1 MSGHLYVPAG
11 SLGLEGF
18 LYKGHTYTYF
28 GLFPSMLRIPIFL
41 FTHSLDGKLT
51 GCSLLLAWLLTGT
64 FTSML
69 IWRTRVMVRGEAL
82 MGRAEAATFGIL
94 IAAQLGG
101 SVLIYLGAN
110 PWVFSEDKA
119 WSVALSVG
127 ALFTLLGVLER
138 PSWQRVTV
146 CGLIILATA
155 LTRAV
160 EGYACILGAVLVA
173 LWFAFSRSAREQR
186 SWWRAMAGIAAL
198 ALLAGCVVSW
208 AKSGVLV
215 GQAVKEYVDFHVLH
229 QNQINGGEYF
239 SPLYFPTNLW
249 SYLGPTGVRFTGY
262 FPFITLPAGPPA
274 AIGGVDFFFLERS
287 SSVLTSM
294 PLLVG
299 LAFMAVVGAVRRYV
313 DPVVA
318 MLRLLLVAAAVGTG
332 AVLFYGTVTNRYLG
346 DFLPFLFLASG
357 LGLVFLWSKVVGR
370 SRRVWLSLSA
380 VILALAVFEIVANVA
395 IAIGPNFDWTSA
407 QATRYIEAQRSF
419 GNVLGSPPSDRVLR
433 GDQLPAWAPADSLFV
448 AGDCNALYLSNGE
461 RPIHEPFGETLH
473 LNWLPVEEGKGYA
486 NLLDATF
493 GPPDPPSERGIVA
506 ATIGA
511 TSVLIHSTA
520 NGSKDV
526 SVWLTVRDPQFPG
539 TSRHEK
545 ISISSTARIGIL
557 SDIYKHSL
565 KLSLDGKL
573 LYSNAMAAGAPAV
586 IHGGPSAA
594 SPAITLRRVS
604 TPASATPLCTS
615 LLAAH

>member
-1 MSGHLYVPAG
+1 
-11 SLGLEGF
+11 
-18 LYKGHTYTYF
+18 
-28 GLFPSMLRIPIFL
+28 
-41 FTHSLDGKLT
+41 
-51 GCSLLLAWLLTGT
+51 
-64 FTSML
+64 
-69 IWRTRVMVRGEAL
+69 MVRGEAL

-94 IAAQLGG
+94 VAAQLGG

-173 LWFAFSRSAREQR
+173 LWFAFSRSTREQR

-229 QNQINGGEYF
+229 QNQINGGVYF
-239 SPLYFPTNLW
+239 SPLYLPTNLW
-249 SYLGPTGVRFTGY
+249 SSLGPTGVRFTGY

-332 AVLFYGTVTNRYLG
+332 AVLFYGPVTNRYLG

-370 SRRVWLSLSA
+370 SRRVCLSLSA

-395 IAIGPNFDWTSA
+395 IAIGPDFDWTCA
-407 QATRYIEAQRSF
+407 QARAISRRRGASATSWEVRPRTASSAATSCLLGRLRTRSSSPVTATRSISRTASVPSMSPSGRPCTSTGCRWRKARDTPICWTPPLVPRIRRRNVGSSQLQLARLRSSFTQRRTVRRTSQS
-419 GNVLGSPPSDRVLR
+419 GSP
-433 GDQLPAWAPADSLFV
+433 F
-448 AGDCNALYLSNGE
+448 
-461 RPIHEPFGETLH
+461 ETL
-473 LNWLPVEEGKGYA
+473 
-486 NLLDATF
+486 
-493 GPPDPPSERGIVA
+493 S
-506 ATIGA
+506 
-511 TSVLIHSTA
+511 
-520 NGSKDV
+520 
-526 SVWLTVRDPQFPG
+526 FPG